1 MVVVVVGGV
10 RGMVTRGE
18 AGFVAAASER
28 LSVRAAVWGSLPCG
42 VSPLLSTN
50 STGSL
55 PGSRAKLL

>member
-1 MVVVVVGGV
+1 
-10 RGMVTRGE
+10 MVTRGE